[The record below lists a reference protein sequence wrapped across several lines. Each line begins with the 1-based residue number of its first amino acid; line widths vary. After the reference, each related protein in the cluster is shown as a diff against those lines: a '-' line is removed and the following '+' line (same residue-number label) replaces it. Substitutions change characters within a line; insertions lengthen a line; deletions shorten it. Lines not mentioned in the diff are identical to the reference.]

1 MDSMVWAL
9 HYFSF
14 WCHRKGGKMPLW
26 HGKPTVKK
34 RVYRKEMRNKKGV
47 LKPCPC
53 MRWQMGKEGV
63 AKQKG
68 AHGWAGAHALS
79 SWLAFVGPLVF
90 WLFGPYLMVKPKSC
104 EALSS
109 LRSLRQYLVLT
120 EYCEKGPNMIRATLG
135 EVFFFQK
142 TGASNF
148 FLAVGGFF

>member
-1 MDSMVWAL
+1 
-9 HYFSF
+9 
-14 WCHRKGGKMPLW
+14 
-26 HGKPTVKK
+26 
-34 RVYRKEMRNKKGV
+34 
-47 LKPCPC
+47 
-53 MRWQMGKEGV
+53 MGKEGV

-79 SWLAFVGPLVF
+79 SWLAFVGPLVI
-90 WLFGPYLMVKPKSC
+90 WSLPYGYTQSC

-109 LRSLRQYLVLT
+109 LPSLRQYLVLT

-148 FLAVGGFF
+148 FWQWRGFFLKKNGKTEFGCMASLFAFL